1 MSEFTTS
8 TNMSMPVPNVG
19 IAGAPN
25 WASLLDTCLG
35 IIDSHSH
42 VQGSGV
48 PITPSAININA
59 DLTFA
64 AYNATNLRTAR
75 FSAQSAALVLAS
87 DLGCLYNVSG
97 DLYYNDGAGNQIRLT
112 QSGSIVGTAGSITGL
127 PSGTAGVS
135 YTGAGATY
143 VFQSATN
150 VAAILDARNLIL
162 RNSSASSFG
171 LTLQPPA
178 GMAGNFAIT
187 LPALPAS
194 TLPVSIS
201 SAGAMSAAALTNS
214 QRAALGQTVSSS
226 SGAISTSSTTF
237 ALMTNQTA
245 AITSTGR
252 PAWVSLMPELGTTNP
267 SNIQLPASS
276 DGQIRFK
283 RNGTVITTFLLD
295 NSNASSIRI
304 PPGGFCIMDTGAS
317 AGTNTYTAEWKV
329 ATTGTI
335 SANYVQLAAY
345 EL

>member
-1 MSEFTTS
+1 
-8 TNMSMPVPNVG
+8 MSMPVPNVG

-59 DLTFA
+59 DLSFA
-64 AYNATNLRTAR
+64 SYNATALRTAR
-75 FSAQSAALVLAS
+75 FTSQSAALALAS
-87 DLGCLYNVSG
+87 DLICLYSVAG
-97 DLYYNDGAGNQIRLT
+97 DLYFNDSAGNQIRLT

-252 PAWVSLMPELGTTNP
+252 PAWVSLMPELSATNG
-267 SNIQLPASS
+267 SNIQVSPGS
-276 DGQIRFK
+276 DPQIRIK
-283 RNGTVITTFLLD
+283 RNGTVIAIFVID
-295 NSNASSIRI
+295 NNNASSTRL
-304 PPGGFCIMDTGAS
+304 PPSSFAIMDTGAS

-329 ATTGTI
+329 LSSG
-335 SANYVQLAAY
+335 SCFANYVQLAAY